1 MKIFLWGNFYSFF
14 FIFIYFYVRF
24 IFFLL
29 LLLLLIVVYLIRMGQ
44 VFLFFFSSEIF
55 IVFFILF
62 INTEHRVRPYNHRTS
77 TPGSN
82 SENNNKL
89 LLLLIWML
97 DNNNMLYGK
106 WELMSSTIC
115 LFRRP
120 NRLFVRPSTRYC
132 SLSLEHT
139 PNIIRLNAIDERQ
152 TGLIEGKT
160 DKQTWKF

>member
-1 MKIFLWGNFYSFF
+1 MRQLLLFLFYIYLFLCAFHILLLVVVVTDRRISYQNGTGFSVFF
-14 FIFIYFYVRF
+14 FFWIFYC
-24 IFFLL
+24 
-29 LLLLLIVVYLIRMGQ
+29 
-44 VFLFFFSSEIF
+44 
-55 IVFFILF
+55 FFILF
-62 INTEHRVRPYNHRTS
+62 INTEHRVRPYNHRTN

-115 LFRRP
+115 LCRRP

-132 SLSLEHT
+132 SLSLELA